1 MSPLDP
7 EQLMLQQLEA
17 DAWPWPMSQD
27 AQRQHDLIEAHIERR
42 DQPQFNHEEHRRFMR
57 SL

>member
-1 MSPLDP
+1 MPSLDP
-7 EQLMLQQLEA
+7 ERQLLQQLEA

-27 AQRQHDLIEAHIERR
+27 AQRHHDLIEAHIERR
-42 DQPQFNHEEHRRFMR
+42 EQRFNHEEHRRFMR